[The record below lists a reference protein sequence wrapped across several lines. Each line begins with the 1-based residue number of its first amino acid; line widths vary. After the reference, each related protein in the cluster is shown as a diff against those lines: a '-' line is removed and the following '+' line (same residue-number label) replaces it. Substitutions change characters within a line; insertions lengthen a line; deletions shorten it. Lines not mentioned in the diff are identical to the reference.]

1 MIKIKNNKLRCKH
14 RHKII
19 KNLIS
24 KKLNRYN
31 IIILNVML
39 EPKLRLTISLLGLGV
54 SLLLRL
60 GHI

>member
-1 MIKIKNNKLRCKH
+1 MCMH

-24 KKLNRYN
+24 NKLIRNN
-31 IIILNVML
+31 SILNVML
-39 EPKLRLTISLLGLGV
+39 EPKLRLTISLGLGI

-60 GHI
+60 GSI